1 MKLHPQLLAL
11 LIGSASFALPLHPGN
26 SWVWQ
31 VSNRANQDL
40 TFRSASVLDSQSVP
54 QGTIWRMLASDS
66 MSQARDTASI
76 LVASSGHQKWLRR
89 SALLSWEL
97 QPFQPGLD
105 SLVVVGPDTTSRWGE
120 ASFFSVGT
128 RWREGGATLAQRGS
142 GFGIDT
148 GLSIQLSPMPVL
160 VWNDPNGMES
170 AIVST
175 GIQRRLDWRLVFRNG
190 QAIPV
195 LPDSLFLPRIG
206 TEFVWRM
213 EMHNLSRRIDSLVRW
228 KIGASL
234 PDSAG
239 WTGLAVTA
247 TRSRCDRTLW
257 IDDTNPDGT
266 LSFGPC
272 EEGSSQEVNVRLNPK
287 TGQYL
292 TSEQRRSPFP
302 ESWLGHREEQASS
315 TGFLTANRF
324 WQDRQGMW
332 NDIQST
338 SSLSRQGRLLKWS
351 EYTFTMRWFDYD
363 SLRTEYQLV
372 QPLDPGDSLQ
382 AGVRRRT
389 ARSFVGSLN
398 LLAQAH
404 PTLAIRWSTASGR
417 TGTLVASEI
426 IQRPANLRSQ
436 TLFLQARLPDGR
448 PWQGTHLVP

>member
-40 TFRSASVLDSQSVP
+40 TFRSASVLDSQSLP
-54 QGTIWRMLASDS
+54 QGTLWRVVTSDS
-66 MSQARDTASI
+66 LSQARDTASI
-76 LVASSGHQKWLRR
+76 LVASSGHQQWLRR
-89 SALLSWEL
+89 SALLTWEL

-120 ASFFSVGT
+120 ASCLPPGNHWSDNS
-128 RWREGGATLAQRGS
+128 ATLSDR
-142 GFGIDT
+142 GFGFGYPKGYRIQMYPTPFHLWSDSN
-148 GLSIQLSPMPVL
+148 GLQ
-160 VWNDPNGMES
+160 S
-170 AIVST
+170 AVVFPSL
-175 GIQRRLDWRLVFRNG
+175 QRRMDWRLVSRNG
-190 QAIPV
+190 QAIPI
-195 LPDSLFLPRIG
+195 LPDSLFLPRTG
-206 TEFVWRM
+206 TEFVWKM
-213 EMHNLSRRIDSLVRW
+213 EVHTTTRRIDSLVRW
-228 KIGASL
+228 KIGTSL

-239 WTGLAVTA
+239 WTGLTVTA
-247 TRSRCDRTLW
+247 TRSRCNRTLW

-292 TSEQRRSPFP
+292 TSEERRSPFP
-302 ESWLGHREEQASS
+302 ESWLCHRETTTSAS
-315 TGFLTANRF
+315 GFRSIDQY
-324 WQDRQGMW
+324 WEYRQGMS
-332 NDIQST
+332 DTIQST

-351 EYTFTMRWFDYD
+351 EYTYTMWWSDYD

-382 AGVRRRT
+382 ASVRRRT
-389 ARSFVGSLN
+389 PRSFVGSLN
-398 LLAQAH
+398 LLAQAY

-417 TGTLVASEI
+417 TGILVASEI
-426 IQRPANLRSQ
+426 VQRPATLRGK

-448 PWQGTHLVP
+448 LWQGTHVVP